1 MSQQLSAS
9 PFGGRDD
16 EVSDTLCDTSCDDT
30 ACGDTSCGDTAIK
43 RVRQIAGNSVCA
55 VYGSDQ

>member
-1 MSQQLSAS
+1 MSQRLSAS

-30 ACGDTSCGDTAIK
+30 ACGDTAIK